1 MADTGTHSRLRSRI
15 KAALKAMPGVMVTN
29 GDPSDGALDLILNV
43 DGHYAEL
50 DIKTGGA
57 TLNKAQWVRCKQV
70 EGCRGSAGIT
80 SSRRGATD
88 FVDQLR
94 EDIRDGHEAS

>member
-1 MADTGTHSRLRSRI
+1 MADTGTHSRLRGRI

-29 GDPSDGALDLILNV
+29 GDPSDGALDLILCV

-50 DIKTGGA
+50 DIKTGNA
-57 TLNKAQWVRCKQV
+57 TFSAAQLVRCRQV
-70 EGCRGSAGIT
+70 EQSRGSAGVT

-88 FVDQLR
+88 FVTQLR
-94 EDIRDGHEAS
+94 EDVRDDH